1 MLRLA
6 DGSLLCGGAS
16 GDPITVDHVGWPDAD
31 TLTAT
36 DYARNLHTLTLLTG
50 WQAPVDPATLHGHAG
65 WRLASADRMPV
76 IGPLPMANLTTTA
89 GRLEQSRWVPRQ
101 PGLYVLSAL
110 GSRGLTQAALGG
122 QVLASWLTGAPIP
135 APVSLLN
142 TIDPGRF
149 VARAARH
156 AWLSPVARSR

>member
-16 GDPITVDHVGWPDAD
+16 GDSVAADRVGWTDAD
-31 TLTAT
+31 TLTVA
-36 DYARNLHTLTLLTG
+36 DHWRNLHILTRLTG
-50 WQAPVDPATLHGHAG
+50 WQAPVDHAVLHGHTG

-76 IGPLPMANLTTTA
+76 IGPVPMANLAATG

-110 GSRGLTQAALGG
+110 GSRGLIQAALGG
-122 QVLASWLTGAPIP
+122 DVLASWLTGAPIP
-135 APVSLLN
+135 APASLLDA
-142 TIDPGRF
+142 IDPGRF
-149 VARAARH
+149 VARAAR
-156 AWLSPVARSR
+156 RSV